1 VGEININIATYQT
14 TPEMHGEGTFFFT
27 DCGHKMYS
35 IRDNMAYHG
44 CLCPGCL
51 YKGIQT
57 TLYIRG
63 SEEANKYLNDK
74 LKTTEIDDCFIGGLK
89 INEQKHSFEH

>member
-1 VGEININIATYQT
+1 
-14 TPEMHGEGTFFFT
+14 
-27 DCGHKMYS
+27 MYS
-35 IRDNMAYHG
+35 VRDNIVYHG

-63 SEEANKYLNDK
+63 SKEANRYWNEKLNKREMEMND
-74 LKTTEIDDCFIGGLK
+74 
-89 INEQKHSFEH
+89 